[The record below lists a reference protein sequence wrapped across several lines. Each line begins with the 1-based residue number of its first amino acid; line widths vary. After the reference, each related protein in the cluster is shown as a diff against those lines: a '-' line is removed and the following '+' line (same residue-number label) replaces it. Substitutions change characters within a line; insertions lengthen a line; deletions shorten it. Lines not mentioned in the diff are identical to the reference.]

1 MLIVISISKRRSTVA
16 IKLLIVDDHP
26 MVREGLSVML
36 DSCDQI
42 ALLDSCSNSEEAIK
56 AVLEKEPDIILMDIK
71 MEGKNGIETTKEIL
85 SMKPQV
91 KVIFLT
97 VFEDSES
104 IRQALQAGAA
114 GYILKHV
121 SREKLIDNII
131 RVFRGETVIEPAIF
145 TQIVH
150 DYTRLSKKVAQT
162 NEPLGKEKMETLTPR
177 EQEILQHL
185 VKGLTNKEISSATNL
200 AVDTVKTHLRNIF
213 RKFGVKNRTQA
224 ITRAIKLSQGPDSA
238 LFFNFRT
245 IGRE

>member
-1 MLIVISISKRRSTVA
+1 MT

-36 DSCDQI
+36 ATSNKI
-42 ALLDSCSNSEEAIK
+42 SVLDSCSNSEEAIK
-56 AVLEKEPDIILMDIK
+56 AVLEKGPDVILMDIK

-85 SMKPQV
+85 KMKPQV

-97 VFEDSES
+97 VFEDTES
-104 IRQALQAGAA
+104 IRQALQSGAA

-121 SREKLIDNII
+121 SREKLIDTVI
-131 RVFRGETVIEPAIF
+131 RVFKGETVIDPAIF
-145 TQIVH
+145 HQIVH
-150 DYTRLSKKVAQT
+150 DYTRLSKKIVQT
-162 NEPLGKEKMETLTPR
+162 NEPLEEEKVEVLTPR

-185 VKGLTNKEISSATNL
+185 VKGLTNKEISTATNL

-224 ITRAIKLSQGPDSA
+224 ITQAMKLSRSPDSA
-238 LFFNFRT
+238 LYYDFRT
-245 IGRE
+245 VGRE

>member
-1 MLIVISISKRRSTVA
+1 MA

-36 DSCDQI
+36 STSDKI
-42 ALLDSCSNSEEAIK
+42 VLLDSCSNSEEAIE
-56 AVLEKEPDIILMDIK
+56 AVLKKEPDIILMDIK
-71 MEGKNGIETTKEIL
+71 MEGKSGIETTKEIL

-97 VFEDSES
+97 VFEDPES
-104 IRQALQAGAA
+104 IRQALQAGAS

-121 SREKLIDNII
+121 SREKLIDTII
-131 RVFRGETVIEPAIF
+131 RVNKGETIIEPAIF
-145 TQIVH
+145 NQIVH
-150 DYTRLSKKVAQT
+150 DYTRLSKKVAQI
-162 NEPLGKEKMETLTPR
+162 NQPLAEEKMETLTPR
-177 EQEILQHL
+177 EQEILSHL
-185 VKGLTNKEISSATNL
+185 VKGFTNKEISSATNL

-224 ITRAIKLSQGPDSA
+224 ITQAMKLSQNPDSA
-238 LFFNFRT
+238 LFYNFRT

>member
-1 MLIVISISKRRSTVA
+1 MT

-26 MVREGLSVML
+26 MVREGLSAML
-36 DSCDQI
+36 ATSEKI
-42 ALLDSCSNSEEAIK
+42 SLLGCCSNSEEAIK
-56 AVLEKEPDIILMDIK
+56 AVLEKNPDVILMDIK

-91 KVIFLT
+91 KIIFLT

-104 IRQALQAGAA
+104 IRQALQSGAA

-121 SREKLIDNII
+121 SRDKLIDTII
-131 RVFRGETVIEPAIF
+131 RVFNGETVIEPAVLH
-145 TQIVH
+145 QIVH
-150 DYTRLSKKVAQT
+150 DYTRLSQKVAQI
-162 NEPLGKEKMETLTPR
+162 NEPLEEEKMETLTPR

-224 ITRAIKLSQGPDSA
+224 ITRAMKLSQGPENN
-238 LFFNFRT
+238 LFYNFRT